1 MIFDKR
7 SLILFCSNVTLLHLM
22 LLINNSLYINTLI
35 IGPAFVIAPLY
46 LRSDQFFITS
56 LITGLWFDASM
67 QTPFGLFTFLIIL
80 SGLIVLSMRRRFR
93 AEKNLHPSILAHIIN
108 FSVGLTIFLI
118 SCQNEIENLFR
129 MIPTSIFEL
138 FISHIILLFLAP
150 WFFNLQ
156 RSFFELL
163 NTKKDPESLPFV

>member
-1 MIFDKR
+1 
-7 SLILFCSNVTLLHLM
+7 
-22 LLINNSLYINTLI
+22 
-35 IGPAFVIAPLY
+35 
-46 LRSDQFFITS
+46 
-56 LITGLWFDASM
+56 
-67 QTPFGLFTFLIIL
+67 
-80 SGLIVLSMRRRFR
+80 MRRRFR

-118 SCQNEIENLFR
+118 SCQNEIENLFT